1 MTPLPNFELTPQSNP
16 LTILKQALAS
26 YEETI
31 SLSTGLSLEDPDN
44 RYRLADTYL
53 QRGEV
58 FQTLG
63 NVEPEAFSK
72 ALASYDQAIRL
83 ARDLPTDSSEYRQL
97 LAETYKKRGEVL
109 RLVGT
114 QALETTE
121 ELEAR
126 RQRYQELSAF
136 LHQWAE
142 ENSEYNERVSRLLV
156 EEESSSQ
163 HPVVAEARL

>member
-1 MTPLPNFELTPQSNP
+1 MMTHSNFELTPQANP

-26 YEETI
+26 YEEAI
-31 SLSTGLSLEDPDN
+31 NLSNGLSLEDPDN
-44 RYRLADTYL
+44 RHRLADTYL

-63 NVEPEAFSK
+63 NLEPDAFSK
-72 ALASYDQAIRL
+72 ALASYDQAIQL
-83 ARDLPTDSSEYRQL
+83 ARDLPTDSPEYRKL

-114 QALETTE
+114 QALETKD

-126 RQRYQELSAF
+126 RQRYHHLSTL

-142 ENSEYNERVSRLLV
+142 ENGEYNERVSRLLV
-156 EEESSSQ
+156 AEDPTSQ
-163 HPVVAEARL
+163 HPAVAEASL

>member
-31 SLSTGLSLEDPDN
+31 NLSTGLSLEDPDN

-72 ALASYDQAIRL
+72 ALSSYDQAIRL
-83 ARDLPTDSSEYRQL
+83 AHDLPTDSPECRKL
-97 LAETYKKRGEVL
+97 MAETHKKRGEVL

-114 QALETTE
+114 QAFETTD

-126 RQRYQELSAF
+126 RKRYQELSAF
-136 LHQWAE
+136 LHRWAE
-142 ENSEYNERVSRLLV
+142 ENGEYNERVSRLLL
-156 EEESSSQ
+156 EEESTNQ
-163 HPVVAEARL
+163 PFAVAEASL

>member
-1 MTPLPNFELTPQSNP
+1 MITPSHFELTPQSNP
-16 LTILKQALAS
+16 LTLLKQALAS
-26 YEETI
+26 YDETI
-31 SLSTGLSLEDPDN
+31 TLSQGLPLEDLDN
-44 RYRLADTYL
+44 RHRLAETYL

-58 FQTLG
+58 WQTLG
-63 NVEPEAFSK
+63 NVEPDAFSK

-83 ARDLPTDSSEYRQL
+83 ARDLPIDSPESRKL

-114 QALETTE
+114 QAFETTE

-126 RQRYQELSAF
+126 RKRYQELSAF

-142 ENSEYNERVSRLLV
+142 ENGEYNERVSRLLV
-156 EEESSSQ
+156 EEEPSRQ
-163 HPVVAEARL
+163 HPAVAEASL